1 MISMF
6 HAQHIIERAHSVLAQ
21 VIFPDVPGFTVIT
34 RTCNPSVKTP
44 LNILKITGTE
54 FQFWEQYPLAKNFV
68 TFALTCSLRLDELE
82 LRWLHITGTFFSF
95 RSWAM
100 MVKVNYLLWMGSLFI
115 RFGLK
120 VTNRSNFLLMKKKN
134 WLLCSFRPLRSPIK
148 RPEFRGRKS
157 SADELAGM
165 TKLECKSISHS
176 KTFIKLFDISFKIGW
191 IHNQNITSQIQA
203 FKLFKMPLFCAHFA
217 KLSRNFQN
225 YLTISIILS
234 SLI

>member
-34 RTCNPSVKTP
+34 RTCNRFVKAP

-68 TFALTCSLRLDELE
+68 TFALTCSLRLDKLE
-82 LRWLHITGTFFSF
+82 LRSLHITGTLFSF

-115 RFGLK
+115 RFGLE
-120 VTNRSNFLLMKKKN
+120 VTNRSNFLLMKKKK
-134 WLLCSFRPLRSPIK
+134 LVVMFIPSP
-148 RPEFRGRKS
+148 
-157 SADELAGM
+157 
-165 TKLECKSISHS
+165 SISHK
-176 KTFIKLFDISFKIGW
+176 KTGISW
-191 IHNQNITSQIQA
+191 QE
-203 FKLFKMPLFCAHFA
+203 
-217 KLSRNFQN
+217 KLSRWTSRNDKTWMQINFTFENFYQ
-225 YLTISIILS
+225 IIWHFLQDRFNS
-234 SLI
+234 

>member
-1 MISMF
+1 MQSLRKDTIKYPKDNRDGVSILRTISSCEEFRHICIDMF
-6 HAQHIIERAHSVLAQ
+6 FKVGWIGIEMVAYH
-21 VIFPDVPGFTVIT
+21 G
-34 RTCNPSVKTP
+34 
-44 LNILKITGTE
+44 NILFI
-54 FQFWEQYPLAKNFV
+54 
-68 TFALTCSLRLDELE
+68 
-82 LRWLHITGTFFSF
+82 

-157 SADELAGM
+157 SADELARM

>member
-115 RFGLK
+115 RFGLE
-120 VTNRSNFLLMKKKN
+120 VTNRSNFLLMKKKK
-134 WLLCSFRPLRSPIK
+134 LVVMFIPSP
-148 RPEFRGRKS
+148 
-157 SADELAGM
+157 
-165 TKLECKSISHS
+165 SISHK
-176 KTFIKLFDISFKIGW
+176 KTGISW
-191 IHNQNITSQIQA
+191 QE
-203 FKLFKMPLFCAHFA
+203 
-217 KLSRNFQN
+217 KLSRWTSRNDKTWMQINFTFENFYQ
-225 YLTISIILS
+225 IIWHFLQDRFNS
-234 SLI
+234 

>member
-21 VIFPDVPGFTVIT
+21 VIFPDVPGFTMIT
-34 RTCNPSVKTP
+34 RTCNRFVKAP

-68 TFALTCSLRLDELE
+68 TFALTCSLRLDKLE
-82 LRWLHITGTFFSF
+82 LRSLHITGTLFSF

-115 RFGLK
+115 RFGLE
-120 VTNRSNFLLMKKKN
+120 VTNRSNFLLMKKKK
-134 WLLCSFRPLRSPIK
+134 LVVMFIPSP
-148 RPEFRGRKS
+148 
-157 SADELAGM
+157 
-165 TKLECKSISHS
+165 SISHK
-176 KTFIKLFDISFKIGW
+176 KTGISWQEKLSRWTSRNDKTWMQINFTFENFIKLFDISFKIGS